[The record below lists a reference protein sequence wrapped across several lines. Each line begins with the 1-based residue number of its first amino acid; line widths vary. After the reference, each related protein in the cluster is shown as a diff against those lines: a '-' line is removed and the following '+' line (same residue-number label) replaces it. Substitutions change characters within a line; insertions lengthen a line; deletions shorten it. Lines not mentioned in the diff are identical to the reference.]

1 MDDLCYYEASIEH
14 LLLADT
20 HQTSNAKS
28 NSIKLLV
35 IAPTQVVK
43 LQESCLQVSKLSVYA
58 MGSQMLG
65 MQSEWRKRVASSPEA
80 KRAASNLEFHR
91 RKIRKMHDELS
102 VAEEWEKELEK
113 RLKNAEEN
121 VKPPI
126 LKFAE
131 ELDKSYSVEESI
143 IEATIHDED
152 YDRLMAMM
160 RKKAAAMLD
169 MDRSQ
174 LIGLAKTILVVR
186 DRLIEKENQ
195 EGVDLMQQMATEIL
209 KHLGKVEID
218 WLHMKSWEAHFMRL
232 LLKQVHINCR
242 LIVCLLTY

>member
-1 MDDLCYYEASIEH
+1 
-14 LLLADT
+14 
-20 HQTSNAKS
+20 
-28 NSIKLLV
+28 
-35 IAPTQVVK
+35 
-43 LQESCLQVSKLSVYA
+43 
-58 MGSQMLG
+58 MLG

-91 RKIRKMHDELS
+91 KKIRKMHDELS

-113 RLKNAEEN
+113 RLKHAEEN

-131 ELDKSYSVEESI
+131 EFDKSYTVEESI

-152 YDRLMAMM
+152 YERLMAIM
-160 RKKAAAMLD
+160 RKKATAMLD

-186 DRLIEKENQ
+186 DSLLEKENQ
-195 EGVDLMQQMATEIL
+195 EGVDIMQQMATEIL

-218 WLHMKSWEAHFMRL
+218 WLHMKSWEANFMRQ
-232 LLKQVHINCR
+232 LLKQVQINGR
-242 LIVCLLTY
+242 LIVYFHYHFWKIIFR